1 MINYINLVF
10 EQFGAKPEYIL
21 NFIIGLPF
29 KLFMEHKIPV
39 IKKIIYMANCIKYR
53 SKTGRTIYL

>member
-21 NFIIGLPF
+21 NFIIGLLF
-29 KLFMEHKIPV
+29 KFFMEHKIPV
-39 IKKIIYMANCIKYR
+39 NHLFVTEKCHFPA
-53 SKTGRTIYL
+53 S